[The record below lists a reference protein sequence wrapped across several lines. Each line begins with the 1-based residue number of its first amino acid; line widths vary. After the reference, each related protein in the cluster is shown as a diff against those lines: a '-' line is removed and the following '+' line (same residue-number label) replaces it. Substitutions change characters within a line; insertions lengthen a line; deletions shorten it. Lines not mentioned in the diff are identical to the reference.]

1 MPTGCISTMTPT
13 SGLDQIARFLRASG
27 LRAVRTGAA
36 LSVTSPI
43 SSALSDVLSVRSGR
57 YLTGSGYEIGAEG
70 DERRSADRVAFLL
83 GVQTHAM
90 RDAA

>member
-1 MPTGCISTMTPT
+1 MTPT
-13 SGLDQIARFLRASG
+13 SGLDQIARFLRATG